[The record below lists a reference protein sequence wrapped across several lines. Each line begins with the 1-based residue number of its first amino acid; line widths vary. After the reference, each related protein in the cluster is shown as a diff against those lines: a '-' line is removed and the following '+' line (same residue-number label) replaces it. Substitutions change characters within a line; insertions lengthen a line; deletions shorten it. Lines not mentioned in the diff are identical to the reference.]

1 MHVPIGAEKLAYS
14 LTEAC
19 AATSLGK
26 TTLYG
31 HIAAGRLAAI
41 KIGGRTVIPADSL
54 RALLQSQEL
63 AKPSETIPRGAAI
76 EQGTTLDGGEG
87 HW

>member
-31 HIAAGRLAAI
+31 HIAAGRLKAFRV
-41 KIGGRTVIPADSL
+41 GGRTLISADDL
-54 RALLQSQEL
+54 KALLAWY
-63 AKPSETIPRGAAI
+63 AKQASKDETAKIGA
-76 EQGTTLDGGEG
+76 GK
-87 HW
+87 